1 MSCRNVDSQTG
12 EQMRVNSI
20 HDLAATV
27 RGRRVELGLSQ
38 AELATRARVSRD
50 WVNYF
55 EAGKPTVELILVL
68 QILEALDL
76 TLDISAATDNH
87 VSRAPGSIDLDAWL
101 DEYNSAGSGVDR

>member
-1 MSCRNVDSQTG
+1 
-12 EQMRVNSI
+12 MRVRSI

-38 AELATRARVSRD
+38 AELAARARLSRD

-68 QILEALDL
+68 RILEALDL
-76 TLDISAATDNH
+76 MLDVDAATDEH
-87 VSRAPGSIDLDAWL
+87 VTRPAGSIDLDAWL
-101 DEYNSAGSGVDR
+101 DEYNSSGSGIDR